1 MELVKFQHTVFALPF
16 ALTAAL
22 VAANGLPAWRTLL
35 WILLALV
42 GARTAAM
49 GFNRI
54 VDLKFDRLNPRT
66 ANRELPTGKI
76 PVPAAAALVVVAA
89 AVFVLAAHELNRL
102 AFYLSF
108 PTLAVLLGY
117 SYTKRF
123 TSWSHMVLGLCLGLA
138 PMGAW
143 VAIRQEIALTPL
155 ALTLAVLLWVAGF
168 DILYSCMDV
177 EFDKQSGLHSMVTR
191 LGVPGALRLA
201 AALHAGFLLLLAG
214 FGVLAHLGVPFY
226 VTTGLIGGLLLY
238 EHALVKPTDLSRV
251 NLAFFTVNG
260 VVSVLIL
267 VGVGIEVM
275 AL

>member
-191 LGVPGALRLA
+191 LGVPGAL
-201 AALHAGFLLLLAG
+201 
-214 FGVLAHLGVPFY
+214 
-226 VTTGLIGGLLLY
+226 
-238 EHALVKPTDLSRV
+238 
-251 NLAFFTVNG
+251 
-260 VVSVLIL
+260 
-267 VGVGIEVM
+267 
-275 AL
+275 

>member
-214 FGVLAHLGVPFY
+214 FGVLAHLGLPFY

>member
-1 MELVKFQHTVFALPF
+1 VFALPF
-16 ALTAAL
+16 ALAAAL
-22 VAANGLPAWRTLL
+22 VAAQGLPEGRTLL
-35 WILLALV
+35 WILVAMV

-54 VDLKFDRLNPRT
+54 VDLEFDRLNPRT

-76 PVPAAAALVVVAA
+76 PVPAAAALVIVAS
-89 AVFVLAAHELNRL
+89 AVFVLSAHELNRL

-108 PTLAVLLGY
+108 PTLTVLLGY

-123 TSWSHMVLGLCLGLA
+123 TSWSHLVLGLCLGLA

-143 VAIRQEIALTPL
+143 VAIREEIAFTPL

-191 LGVPGALRLA
+191 LGVPGALRVA

-214 FGVLAHLGVPFY
+214 FGALAHLGAPFY
-226 VTTGLIGGLLLY
+226 VVTGFIGALLLY

-260 VVSVLIL
+260 VVSLLIL
-267 VGVGIEVM
+267 VVVGIEVM